1 VQWMRYSDQN
11 GSNPEEIG
19 TKGSDTY
26 EIQAGDA
33 DHYIG
38 IKITPTTTT
47 GDPAVATELLL
58 KDLSTDAGGGAD
70 GDDIPE
76 GPVVD
81 ENVHVVIYESGSTTN
96 LLGTSTPLK
105 TDTTYKVLLWSDKNS
120 NGTYDTGEDV
130 TSQYDYRWKFV
141 GTSAIAGTGTGGI
154 VNENWNDK
162 DLVIPVTN
170 VDAKA
175 AFEGAEG
182 GVTVG
187 SDGVQGFGLSID
199 YKRK

>member
-1 VQWMRYSDQN
+1 M
-11 GSNPEEIG
+11 
-19 TKGSDTY
+19 
-26 EIQAGDA
+26 
-33 DHYIG
+33 
-38 IKITPTTTT
+38 
-47 GDPAVATELLL
+47 ATELLL
-58 KDLSTDAGGGAD
+58 KDLSTDAGGGS
-70 GDDIPE
+70 DDDEIPE

-130 TSQYDYRWKFV
+130 TSQYDYRWKFM
-141 GTSAIAGTGTGGI
+141 GTSAKAGTGAGGI
-154 VNENWNDK
+154 VNESWNDK
-162 DLVIPVTN
+162 DLVIPLTN
-170 VDAKA
+170 AEAKE

-187 SDGVQGFGLSID
+187 SDGVQGLWFVHRLQTQISCPQHTTPRGEWYFPRTLLSRALS
-199 YKRK
+199 KVG